1 MNPLLQRQLRKH
13 LPPGREP
20 DPSLGALLAAISGA
34 YDEMESDLRLFEH
47 TLELTSE
54 ELNAANER
62 LRLESE
68 DRIRELNRYYLQT
81 LERQQGMILRVR
93 REPEGFVHTLCRGGL
108 AQRLGW
114 EPGRVEGHLASDFLP
129 ADKAR
134 DLVAVYERVWAGEE
148 CSHEECS
155 EDGAIWFLL
164 RFQPLLEDGR
174 VVEVIASAVDISA
187 RKRTERELL
196 SAKERAESA
205 DRAKSE
211 FLAVMSHEIRTP
223 LNAVL
228 GFTSLL
234 QASPLN
240 SDQHTWLDT
249 ISQSGRSLL
258 ALLNDILDFSKIEAG
273 KLDLNLQPTDLYLL
287 IESIVG
293 MFRQKAREKGIT
305 LDHHVA
311 PGLPGMIVTDHVRL
325 RQIITNLLSN
335 ALKFTAQGT
344 VSLHVEADALPD
356 GRPGLRIQVRDT
368 GCGIPPE
375 LHSRLF
381 KPFSQADSS
390 ATRTHGGT
398 GLGLAISQRLAG
410 CLGGRISFE
419 SVPGQ
424 GSLFVLLLPITEAT
438 AYKSATLVPDD
449 DVPVLNCSVLVVED
463 HPNNRELMLR
473 ILSAY
478 GIHPDIAE
486 DGLAAVKAADRRDY
500 DLILMDVSMPGMDG
514 LEATAEIRK
523 RQQGRPRPRIVAVT
537 ANAFEEDKRLCK
549 EAGMDDVLTKPFV
562 LSDLFAQF
570 RHIGSKQPKT
580 ARSS

>member
-1 MNPLLQRQLRKH
+1 MNPLLLRQLRKH

-20 DPSLGALLAAISGA
+20 DASLAPLLSAISVA
-34 YDEMESDLRLFEH
+34 YDELESDLRLFEH

-68 DRIRELNRYYLQT
+68 DRIRELNRYYLET
-81 LERQQGMILRVR
+81 LERQQGLILRVQR
-93 REPEGFVHTLCRGGL
+93 SPRGFVHTLCRGAL
-108 AQRLGW
+108 AFRLGW
-114 EPGRVEGHLASDFLP
+114 DPSTVEGRMASDFLP
-129 ADKAR
+129 EDKAR

-148 CSHEECS
+148 CSHEECND
-155 EDGAIWFLL
+155 DGTIWFLL
-164 RFQPLLEDGR
+164 RFQPLVEEGR
-174 VVEVIASAVDISA
+174 VVEIIASAVDISV

-240 SDQHTWLDT
+240 ADQLLWLDT

-273 KLDLNLQPTDLYLL
+273 KLDLNLQPADLYLL
-287 IESIVG
+287 VETVVG
-293 MFRQKAREKGIT
+293 LFRQKAAEKCIS
-305 LDHHVA
+305 LDLNIA
-311 PGLPGMIVTDHVRL
+311 PGLPGMIITDQGRL

-335 ALKFTAQGT
+335 AVKFTARGT
-344 VSLHVEADALPD
+344 VSVEVRGETRAD
-356 GRPGLRIQVRDT
+356 GKQGLRILVRDS

-375 LHSRLF
+375 QHSKLF
-381 KPFSQADSS
+381 KPFSQVDAS
-390 ATRTHGGT
+390 ATRAHGGT
-398 GLGLAISQRLAG
+398 GLGLAISQRLAA
-410 CLGGRISFE
+410 CLGGNITFE
-419 SVPGQ
+419 SIPGQ
-424 GSLFVLLLPITEAT
+424 GSLFIVSLPVTEA
-438 AYKSATLVPDD
+438 KSYRTTPLVADD
-449 DVPVLNCSVLVVED
+449 DVPVLNCRVLVVED
-463 HPNNRELMLR
+463 HPNNRELMIR

-486 DGLAAVKAADRRDY
+486 DGLTAVQAAERRDY

-523 RQQGRPRPRIVAVT
+523 RLQGRPRPRIVAVT
-537 ANAFEEDKRLCK
+537 ANAFEEDKRLCR

-570 RHIGSKQPKT
+570 RLIGAKP
-580 ARSS
+580 ASSQA